1 LATQTP
7 IPLESTIKATGQSV
21 SCNVEDETVI
31 LSLKNGSYFG
41 LDPIAAQV
49 WELIQ
54 EPRQVVEI
62 RDRLLNEYD
71 VEPEQC
77 TRDLL
82 ELLDQLAGWDLVE
95 VVAETRP

>member
-1 LATQTP
+1 MATRTP
-7 IPLESTIKATGQSV
+7 IPLEATIKTTGQNV

-41 LDPIAAQV
+41 LDPIAARV

-71 VEPEQC
+71 VDPERC

-82 ELLDQLAGWDLVE
+82 GLLDQLAAWDLVE
-95 VVAETRP
+95 VVGETRS

>member
-1 LATQTP
+1 LATQIP
-7 IPLESTIKATGQSV
+7 IPLQAIIRATGQHV

-41 LDPIAAQV
+41 LDPIAAEI

-54 EPRQVVEI
+54 EPRRVGEV
-62 RDRLLNEYD
+62 RDRLLEEYD
-71 VEPEQC
+71 VDPEQC

-82 ELLDQLAGWDLVE
+82 GLLDQLAAWDLVE
-95 VVAETRP
+95 VVGETRP